1 MGSSQY
7 VLGSLEDVSW
17 VLTHI
22 SHLLQMAF
30 MPYLVPP
37 NVAQPF
43 ANGSSSLRIA
53 NGQLAHNGGIPQQS
67 LAAAVTPKP
76 VTVRSV
82 KRRDKAKME
91 EKRMMTQL
99 ENSILA
105 SRISRFNNDLSDD
118 MTGDNDEEEQAVMV

>member
-1 MGSSQY
+1 
-7 VLGSLEDVSW
+7 
-17 VLTHI
+17 
-22 SHLLQMAF
+22 
-30 MPYLVPP
+30 MPYLVSP
-37 NVAQPF
+37 NGTQPYNS
-43 ANGSSSLRIA
+43 AASSSLRIA
-53 NGQLAHNGGIPQQS
+53 NGQFTHQQT
-67 LAAAVTPKP
+67 LPAAATPKP

-105 SRISRFNNDLSDD
+105 SRINRFNGDLSDD

>member
-1 MGSSQY
+1 MSS
-7 VLGSLEDVSW
+7 
-17 VLTHI
+17 
-22 SHLLQMAF
+22 F

-37 NVAQPF
+37 NVTQPF

>member
-1 MGSSQY
+1 
-7 VLGSLEDVSW
+7 
-17 VLTHI
+17 
-22 SHLLQMAF
+22 

-37 NVAQPF
+37 NATQPY
-43 ANGSSSLRIA
+43 ASGSSSLRMT
-53 NGQLAHNGGIPQQS
+53 NGQLAHQSGLPQQP
-67 LAAAVTPKP
+67 AAAVTPKP

-105 SRISRFNNDLSDD
+105 SRINRFNNDLSDD

>member
-1 MGSSQY
+1 
-7 VLGSLEDVSW
+7 
-17 VLTHI
+17 
-22 SHLLQMAF
+22 MAF
-30 MPYLVPP
+30 MPYLMPP
-37 NVAQPF
+37 NATQPY
-43 ANGSSSLRIA
+43 AGGASSLRIT
-53 NGQLAHNGGIPQQS
+53 NGQLAHNGGLPPP
-67 LAAAVTPKP
+67 AAAVTPKP

-99 ENSILA
+99 EKSILA

>member
-1 MGSSQY
+1 
-7 VLGSLEDVSW
+7 
-17 VLTHI
+17 
-22 SHLLQMAF
+22 
-30 MPYLVPP
+30 MPYLVPT
-37 NVAQPF
+37 NATQPY
-43 ANGSSSLRIA
+43 ANSSSNLRIT
-53 NGQLAHNGGIPQQS
+53 NGQLAHNGGHSQAPS
-67 LAAAVTPKP
+67 SAATPKP

>member
-1 MGSSQY
+1 
-7 VLGSLEDVSW
+7 
-17 VLTHI
+17 
-22 SHLLQMAF
+22 MAF

-37 NVAQPF
+37 NATQPYTS
-43 ANGSSSLRIA
+43 GSSSLRMT
-53 NGQLAHNGGIPQQS
+53 NGQLAHNGGLPQQPP
-67 LAAAVTPKP
+67 AAAVTPKP